1 MLVRI
6 ICANIHKRS
15 NVFEGNYGR
24 YVKLLIYCTLYEKSF
39 LLFSL
44 IHVSKESGSEKKKLK
59 LICPSSPGK
68 GKPSSPLC
76 LR

>member
-1 MLVRI
+1 MLVKI
-6 ICANIHKRS
+6 ICANIHKIS

-44 IHVSKESGSEKKKLK
+44 IHVSKESGSEKN
-59 LICPSSPGK
+59 
-68 GKPSSPLC
+68 
-76 LR
+76 